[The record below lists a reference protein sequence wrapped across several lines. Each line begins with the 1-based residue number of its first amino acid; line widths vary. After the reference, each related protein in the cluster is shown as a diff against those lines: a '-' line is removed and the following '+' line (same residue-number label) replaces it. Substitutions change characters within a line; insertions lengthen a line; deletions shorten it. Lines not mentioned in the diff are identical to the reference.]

1 MRLKISV
8 ERESLGRQDLPPEE
22 HLSEPHLGFCQPSSG
37 LRGVQATWNGL
48 GCVAVSQKKDRII
61 PVALKKSSEPASSPF
76 CSIPSRRNGRETL
89 RLLLLQKYVFNVP
102 VDVWMVQITPKFNQ
116 ICPSECSS
124 LPEYL
129 PLFPL
134 QRMVSWLFLSPHQQC
149 CTFASA
155 ITLFFVRRIHGI
167 VEI

>member
-1 MRLKISV
+1 V
-8 ERESLGRQDLPPEE
+8 LGRQDLPPEE
-22 HLSEPHLGFCQPSSG
+22 RLSEPLLGFCQPSSG

-124 LPEYL
+124 LPEY
-129 PLFPL
+129 PHSFPSTDGL
-134 QRMVSWLFLSPHQQC
+134 MLFLSPHQQC

-155 ITLFFVRRIHGI
+155 ITLFFVCRIHGI